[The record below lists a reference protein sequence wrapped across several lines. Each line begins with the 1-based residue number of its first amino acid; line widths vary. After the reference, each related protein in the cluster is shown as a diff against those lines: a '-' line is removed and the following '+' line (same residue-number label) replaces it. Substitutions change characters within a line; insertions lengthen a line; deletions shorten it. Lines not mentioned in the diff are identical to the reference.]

1 MPFGRFVA
9 EGVIRAKT
17 PIVHGGNEKTGNM
30 VTLNRI
36 TYILYGEP
44 EDVPVISGNAI
55 RGVLRR
61 YIMQDFLEQV
71 GYELNVDTPQGR
83 KLYHMLFTG
92 GLLEEAESSSKSGVI
107 DVRLKRDVLKYIPP
121 VRLLGGSFTNQIFEG
136 KLKVYPALPIS
147 KELIENGYIPEK
159 FKTERS
165 FYEYLTKIH
174 QTRKDDLRA
183 PREKGE
189 QAVQMII
196 EYEAFAPGTEFY
208 HRFVIEDPTDLDI
221 SVLAR
226 MLELWKIK
234 PYVGGKSAIGLGE
247 VELSY
252 DFEGSSEAYLN
263 YLKENQEEI
272 IKILDTLST
281 TGIVEGGRKR
291 GRKK

>member
-1 MPFGRFVA
+1 MPFGRFVT

-17 PIVHGGNEKTGNM
+17 PIVHGGNEKTGNI

-61 YIMQDFLEQV
+61 YIMQDFIEQV
-71 GYELNVDTPQGR
+71 EYELDVDTPQGR

-107 DVRLKRDVLKYIPP
+107 DVRLKREVLKYIPP
-121 VRLLGGSFTNQIFEG
+121 IRLLGGSFTNQIFEG

-165 FYEYLTKIH
+165 FYEFLTRVH
-174 QTRKDDLRA
+174 QTRKDDLRT

-208 HRFVIEDPTDLDI
+208 HRFIIEDPTNLDI
-221 SVLAR
+221 SILAR
-226 MLELWKIK
+226 MLELWNIK
-234 PYVGGKSAIGLGE
+234 PYVGGKSAIGFGE

-263 YLKENQEEI
+263 YIHEHRDEI
-272 IKILDTLST
+272 VKLLDTLSKT
-281 TGIVEGGRKR
+281 TGKEGGKR
-291 GRKK
+291 GQKKK